1 MHSAP
6 ISTNWAGKDSESIL
20 WLASYPRSGNTF
32 TRILLA
38 NYFLASEEDYDIN
51 KLSAFIPADTSALLW
66 NDFAAVLPSPCSS
79 EITWKNRPKVL
90 DHYRRL
96 GKAVPFFGLKTHT
109 ANVETFGCS
118 GFNFRAGDRAIY
130 IVRHPLDVLLSYSDF
145 NGRDRDSA
153 IEVMCTSGT
162 TVQHEPLGAMEVR
175 GSWQEHVSSWL
186 SSPPCPLLL
195 VRYEELCMAPEETLG
210 QILGFLGTPIYPE
223 RVRSAVE
230 ASRFDKLRAQE
241 TVRSFRETPS
251 TSSSGAFFR
260 KGKILQWLK
269 ELTPAQAYRLADN
282 CAEVMERLGYTHP
295 RDVFFDGRN
304 AIKRVN
310 LAG

>member
-1 MHSAP
+1 
-6 ISTNWAGKDSESIL
+6 
-20 WLASYPRSGNTF
+20 
-32 TRILLA
+32 
-38 NYFLASEEDYDIN
+38 
-51 KLSAFIPADTSALLW
+51 
-66 NDFAAVLPSPCSS
+66 
-79 EITWKNRPKVL
+79 
-90 DHYRRL
+90 
-96 GKAVPFFGLKTHT
+96 
-109 ANVETFGCS
+109 
-118 GFNFRAGDRAIY
+118 
-130 IVRHPLDVLLSYSDF
+130 
-145 NGRDRDSA
+145 
-153 IEVMCTSGT
+153 
-162 TVQHEPLGAMEVR
+162 
-175 GSWQEHVSSWL
+175 
-186 SSPPCPLLL
+186 
-195 VRYEELCMAPEETLG
+195 
-210 QILGFLGTPIYPE
+210 
-223 RVRSAVE
+223 VE